1 MYVCICQ
8 KKSRKFSTSY
18 LYKYVVPIILITIMH
33 HVFSEVR
40 NIRNCTCVCVY
51 VLFFF
56 CCKNKLGKRIKAASL
71 LYWAASNLGK
81 RKLGQRR
88 FLRNKTLALFDRSLC
103 RYNSSFL
110 SWNRCLDFLAFVGVN
125 LHKRPFAKPQAAILL
140 DWGLCLVSVVHF
152 TKKKKKL
159 WVCAHFDLVLAE
171 VIFYFA
177 FGFWISLSG

>member
-1 MYVCICQ
+1 MIRSCTIFFLRLKISETVRVCMFC
-8 KKSRKFSTSY
+8 S
-18 LYKYVVPIILITIMH
+18 
-33 HVFSEVR
+33 
-40 NIRNCTCVCVY
+40 
-51 VLFFF
+51 FF

-103 RYNSSFL
+103 CYNSSFL

-152 TKKKKKL
+152 TKKERKKN
-159 WVCAHFDLVLAE
+159 WVVLILIWCWQAE
-171 VIFYFA
+171 VIFILHSTLGSFCQA
-177 FGFWISLSG
+177 FIYSEWNLKFVYYK

>member
-1 MYVCICQ
+1 
-8 KKSRKFSTSY
+8 
-18 LYKYVVPIILITIMH
+18 MH
-33 HVFSEVR
+33 DFFSEVK
-40 NIRNCTCVCVY
+40 NIRNCTCVY

-103 RYNSSFL
+103 CYNSSFL

-152 TKKKKKL
+152 TKKERKKN
-159 WVCAHFDLVLAE
+159 WVVLILIWCWQAE
-171 VIFYFA
+171 VIFILHSTLGSFCQA
-177 FGFWISLSG
+177 FINSEWNLKFVYYK